1 MSNPCTAGCCRAYE
15 NAFDADYA
23 EGDLADYRA
32 KGPDRSTRVLLDLVR
47 AATDVQGASVL
58 DIGGG
63 VGPVHH
69 ELLKSGAASVTDVDG
84 SSAYIAASKSEADRQ
99 GHAGRMTY
107 RLGNFV
113 DLAGE
118 IESADIVTLDRVIC
132 CYPDMP
138 TLASK
143 AAAHAKHVI
152 GLVWPRDAWW
162 MQIGLWGFNIVERF
176 SKYPL
181 YQTFHRVVDVDR
193 VIGEH
198 GLTVHASRNAGM
210 WHARV
215 YKRGG

>member
-1 MSNPCTAGCCRAYE
+1 MTPCTSGCCRAYE

-23 EGDLADYRA
+23 QGDLDDYRDH
-32 KGPDRSTRVLLDLVR
+32 GPEKSTRALLDLIR
-47 AATDVQGASVL
+47 AATDVRGATAL

-69 ELLKSGAASVTDVDG
+69 EMLKDGAASVTDVDG
-84 SSAYIAASKSEADRQ
+84 SSAYIAASKSEAERLNHIDRI
-99 GHAGRMTY
+99 TY

-113 DLAGE
+113 DIADE
-118 IESADIVTLDRVIC
+118 IDSADIVTLDRVLC

-138 TLASK
+138 SLAGK
-143 AAAHAKHVI
+143 AAAHAKRVI

-162 MQIGLWGFNIVERF
+162 TGIGIWAVNIGERLSKTPVMQ
-176 SKYPL
+176 SY
-181 YQTFHRVVDVDR
+181 HRVADVDL

-198 GLTVHASRNAGM
+198 GLTLHGSRNAGF

-215 YKRGG
+215 